1 MSNETESGN
10 TGWAH
15 ETEFIIDGYL
25 GVGDGLEAGA
35 QEVLRCQ
42 MMPPEG
48 DIEFLD
54 RTRPHFDRKT
64 ITAKLDMLLQEAE
77 YKPAH
82 GRWRLV
88 ERFGSFA
95 IHKGGQLVGY
105 RDTLRSAE
113 QKSGKAEA
121 ATFGTARFGGEDCV
135 VFAMNWDFLG
145 GSVGEV
151 VGEKNIAAIE
161 LAKKKKLPLVSFYT
175 SGGMRQHENAYA
187 LAQMERAEAA
197 LIEYLE
203 ETDLPHVAVL
213 FGQVWGGTSAST
225 VPQAD
230 TVIGVAGSDFGFA
243 GPRVIEN
250 YQKKP
255 VEPGRQSVE
264 SNYLNRQL
272 DVVVAYE
279 ELSGYLGHYLQVAKP
294 AQRISKEDRIPR
306 AAQELI
312 WELRRKTDREWKLDT
327 SVEGIAP
334 ALRENQAGGGVA
346 FPEMRQSG
354 DHANEA
360 EKLFANY
367 ERLIQDAGRLDG
379 EYLIHTVFDEAV
391 PLYNHYVRGGTV
403 MYPPIIGAVAR
414 IDNQPFMVIADQP
427 SYKISD
433 GKYVRKLLATPR
445 PQDFEYASMLM
456 DVAARR
462 NLPVVTFTDT
472 LGAAP
477 TIEAETLG
485 QSRRISNSIRK
496 LISHRSPVIS
506 IVTGA
511 LGSGG
516 GLGTT
521 LLGRLHALEDAQI
534 YVAEPTSAASILH
547 GTARPTQEQ
556 VIDTLAVMDASADK
570 LHEEGFV
577 HTVIPIGCDRV
588 ETARNI
594 RHAIV
599 KEYGILSGKSERQL
613 RRLARS
619 ALRDVKR
626 GKIARR

>member
-1 MSNETESGN
+1 
-10 TGWAH
+10 
-15 ETEFIIDGYL
+15 
-25 GVGDGLEAGA
+25 LEQGA
-35 QEVLRCQ
+35 QDTLRRQ
-42 MMPPEG
+42 LMPAESVT
-48 DIEFLD
+48 EFLD

-64 ITAKLDMLLQEAE
+64 ITDKLDALLQEAE

-88 ERFGSFA
+88 EQFGSFA
-95 IHKGGQLVGY
+95 IHKSGQLVGY

-121 ATFGTARFGGEDCV
+121 ATFGTARFGDEECV
-135 VFAMNWDFLG
+135 VFAMNWGFLG

-151 VGEKNIAAIE
+151 VGEKTIAAIE
-161 LAKKKKLPLVSFYT
+161 MAKKKKLPLVSFYT

-250 YQKKP
+250 YQKTP

-264 SNYLNRQL
+264 INYLNRQL
-272 DVVVAYE
+272 DVIVSYE
-279 ELSGYLGHYLQVAKP
+279 ELNGYLGHYLQVARP
-294 AQRISKEDRIPR
+294 AHRVSKEDRIPPP
-306 AAQELI
+306 AQELI
-312 WELRRKTDREWKLDT
+312 WDLKRKTDPEWTLDT
-327 SVEGIAP
+327 TTEGIAP
-334 ALRENQAGGGVA
+334 ALRENQPGGGVA
-346 FPEMRQSG
+346 FPAMRQG
-354 DHANEA
+354 GEYAGEP
-360 EKLFANY
+360 ERLFANY
-367 ERLIQDAGRLDG
+367 ERLIQDAGRPDG
-379 EYLIHTVFDEAV
+379 DYLIHSVFDEAV

-403 MYPPIIGAVAR
+403 VYPPIIGAITR

-427 SYKISD
+427 SYKVND
-433 GKYVRKLLATPR
+433 GKYVRKVPATPR

-456 DVAARR
+456 EVAARR
-462 NLPVVTFTDT
+462 KLPVVTFTDT
-472 LGAAP
+472 LGAEP

-485 QSRRISNSIRK
+485 QSRRISNSMRK
-496 LISHRSPVIS
+496 LISHRRPVIS

-534 YVAEPTSAASILH
+534 YVAEPTSATSILY
-547 GTARPTQEQ
+547 GTAQPTQEQ
-556 VIDTLAVMDASADK
+556 VIDTLAVMDASAGK
-570 LHEEGFV
+570 LHEEGFL
-577 HTVIPIGCDRV
+577 HTVIPIGGDRV

-594 RHAIV
+594 RHAII